1 MAGLNTGAEVFG
13 QLAAYQAVVLLCA
26 VLPFAVSFVI
36 DAVNL
41 MLRRERSAIP
51 ALVTALVLSFV
62 VAATGFLLLQLGLVR
77 IGSDA
82 AVLAR
87 LTSVGGGLLLVCSPL
102 ALVAA
107 VARLFISMLRTRAL
121 NRRAAD
127 MGGSLPGIRAG
138 SMPGTLPGALPSLA
152 GTLPG
157 AMSSPLPSRGGT
169 TMLARFAD
177 HVA

>member
-1 MAGLNTGAEVFG
+1 MAGLNSGAAVFG
-13 QLAAYQAVVLLCA
+13 EFAAYPAVVLLCA
-26 VLPFAVSFVI
+26 VLPFTVSFVI

-41 MLRRERSAIP
+41 MLRRERSGVP
-51 ALVTALVLSFV
+51 ALVSALVLSFV
-62 VAATGFLLLQLGLVR
+62 VAATGFLLLQLGLVG
-77 IGSDA
+77 IGADA
-82 AVLAR
+82 AVLDK

-107 VARLFISMLRTRAL
+107 VARLFISTLRARAL
-121 NRRAAD
+121 VRRAD
-127 MGGSLPGIRAG
+127 VGGSLPATPGRV
-138 SMPGTLPGALPSLA
+138 PGTPQGAFPSLA

-157 AMSSPLPSRGGT
+157 AVAGPPSSRRGT

>member
-1 MAGLNTGAEVFG
+1 MAGLTTGAEMFG
-13 QLAAYQAVVLLCA
+13 ELAAYPAVVLLCA

-41 MLRRERSAIP
+41 MLRRERSAVP

-62 VAATGFLLLQLGLVR
+62 VAATGFLLLQLGLVG

-87 LTSVGGGLLLVCSPL
+87 LASVGVGLLLVCSPL

-107 VARLFISMLRTRAL
+107 VARLFISLLRARAL
-121 NRRAAD
+121 DRRSAD
-127 MGGSLPGIRAG
+127 GEGSLPEAKPG
-138 SMPGTLPGALPSLA
+138 SAPGTLPGALPSLA

-157 AMSSPLPSRGGT
+157 ALTSPQPSRRGT

>member
-1 MAGLNTGAEVFG
+1 MAGLNSGAAVFG
-13 QLAAYQAVVLLCA
+13 EFAAYPAVVLLCA
-26 VLPFAVSFVI
+26 VLPFTVSFVI

-41 MLRRERSAIP
+41 MLRRERSGVP
-51 ALVTALVLSFV
+51 ALVSALVLSFV
-62 VAATGFLLLQLGLVR
+62 VAATGFLLLQLGLVG
-77 IGSDA
+77 IGADA
-82 AVLAR
+82 AMLDK

-107 VARLFISMLRTRAL
+107 VARLFISTLRARAL
-121 NRRAAD
+121 VRRAAD
-127 MGGSLPGIRAG
+127 VGGRLPATPGRV
-138 SMPGTLPGALPSLA
+138 PGTPQGAFPSLA

-157 AMSSPLPSRGGT
+157 AVAGPPSSRRGT

>member
-1 MAGLNTGAEVFG
+1 MAGVNTGAQMFG
-13 QLAAYQAVVLLCA
+13 ELAAYPAVVLLCA
-26 VLPFAVSFVI
+26 LLPFAVSFVI

-41 MLRRERSAIP
+41 MVRRERSAVP

-62 VAATGFLLLQLGLVR
+62 VAATGFLLLELSLVG

-87 LTSVGGGLLLVCSPL
+87 LTSVGVGLLLVCSPL

-107 VARLFISMLRTRAL
+107 VARLFISMLRARAL
-121 NRRAAD
+121 ARRAAD
-127 MGGSLPGIRAG
+127 AGGSLPEAKPG
-138 SMPGTLPGALPSLA
+138 SAPGTLPGALPSLA

-157 AMSSPLPSRGGT
+157 AMTSPAPSRSGT